1 MFGTQEES
9 EVCWHCQ
16 GRPPSFS
23 RYLKDCGR
31 WMGMEGGGIYGQSSH
46 VQKAQRS
53 KSVVCTSRKMSV
65 VQSGGTRVRGGGPGS
80 EGMVEM
86 TRNEA
91 GQAGHSLAPQ
101 RKAGP
106 LLCHALWG
114 TEDSR
119 SVRKT
124 SCVSMKLT
132 LQCGTTEGLVCHHAG
147 QCRG

>member
-1 MFGTQEES
+1 M
-9 EVCWHCQ
+9 
-16 GRPPSFS
+16 
-23 RYLKDCGR
+23 
-31 WMGMEGGGIYGQSSH
+31 
-46 VQKAQRS
+46 QKAQRS

-65 VQSGGTRVRGGGPGS
+65 IQSGGTRVCGGRLGS

-114 TEDSR
+114 TGDSW

-132 LQCGTTEGLVCHHAG
+132 LQCGTTEGLVCHRAG

>member
-1 MFGTQEES
+1 MDRE
-9 EVCWHCQ
+9 
-16 GRPPSFS
+16 
-23 RYLKDCGR
+23 
-31 WMGMEGGGIYGQSSH
+31 SSH

-65 VQSGGTRVRGGGPGS
+65 VQSGGTRVRGGGLGS

-101 RKAGP
+101 WKGGS
-106 LLCHALWG
+106 LLCHVLWG
-114 TEDSR
+114 TGDSW

-124 SCVSMKLT
+124 SCVSTKPT

-147 QCRG
+147 QCRGSDVADCNFPKRTQQRLHPTWSSSR